1 MKKPA
6 LHRKSLRLQAK
17 SIAKPNDSA
26 KPTVIDKHER
36 PRRKQPPCVLKT
48 TTRSQLVS
56 RAVRGGVA
64 RGLCPAL

>member
-48 TTRSQLVS
+48 TERSQLVS
-56 RAVRGGVA
+56 RAVRGGA
-64 RGLCPAL
+64 